1 MAKLT
6 LKQQKFADEYI
17 ISGKYGSV
25 YCIENRIN
33 NKKYIGITTRSLQKR
48 FKEHCKA
55 ESVVGRAIRKHKK
68 ENFIYY
74 ELERASTKQE
84 LFELE
89 KYYIAKYKTFKNGYN
104 STIGGDGVVYD
115 NSLDVILTK
124 KQTKF
129 VEIVESENKKNIN
142 IKNSNEIFAS
152 IILNLCYFYLTS
164 DTKTDKRESA
174 KQLLKLKDEILI
186 KILSWK
192 LFSLTELRRWKEWR
206 STPSG

>member
-1 MAKLT
+1 MAKLN
-6 LKQQKFADEYI
+6 LKQMKFADEYI

-55 ESVVGRAIRKHKK
+55 ESVIGKAIRKYKK

-74 ELERASTKQE
+74 ELERASTRQD
-84 LFELE
+84 LFKLE

-115 NSLDVILTK
+115 NSL
-124 KQTKF
+124 
-129 VEIVESENKKNIN
+129 E
-142 IKNSNEIFAS
+142 
-152 IILNLCYFYLTS
+152 C
-164 DTKTDKRESA
+164 
-174 KQLLKLKDEILI
+174 
-186 KILSWK
+186 
-192 LFSLTELRRWKEWR
+192 
-206 STPSG
+206 

>member
-55 ESVVGRAIRKHKK
+55 ESAIGRAIRK
-68 ENFIYY
+68 NFIYY
-74 ELERASTKQE
+74 ELERASTKKE

-142 IKNSNEIFAS
+142 IKTSSEVFES

-164 DTKTDKRESA
+164 DTKTDKRDSA

>member
-1 MAKLT
+1 ML
-6 LKQQKFADEYI
+6 
-17 ISGKYGSV
+17 
-25 YCIENRIN
+25 
-33 NKKYIGITTRSLQKR
+33 
-48 FKEHCKA
+48 
-55 ESVVGRAIRKHKK
+55 
-68 ENFIYY
+68 
-74 ELERASTKQE
+74 
-84 LFELE
+84 
-89 KYYIAKYKTFKNGYN
+89 
-104 STIGGDGVVYD
+104 
-115 NSLDVILTK
+115 ILTK

-164 DTKTDKRESA
+164 DTKTDKRDSA

-206 STPSG
+206 STLSG

>member
-1 MAKLT
+1 LAKLN
-6 LKQQKFADEYI
+6 LKQMKFADEYI

-48 FKEHCKA
+48 FNEHCKA
-55 ESVVGRAIRKHKK
+55 ESAIGKAIKKYKK

-74 ELERASTKQE
+74 ELDRASTRQD
-84 LFELE
+84 LMELE
-89 KYYIAKYKTFKNGYN
+89 KYYIAKYKTFKDGYN
-104 STIGGDGVVYD
+104 ATIGGDGVVYD

-124 KQTKF
+124 KQLKF

-186 KILSWK
+186 KVLSWK

-206 STPSG
+206 STPNG